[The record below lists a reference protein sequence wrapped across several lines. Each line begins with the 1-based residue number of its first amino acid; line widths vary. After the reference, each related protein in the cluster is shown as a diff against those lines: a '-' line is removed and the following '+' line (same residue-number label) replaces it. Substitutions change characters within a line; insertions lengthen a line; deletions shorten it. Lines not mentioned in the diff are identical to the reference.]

1 MRSLPTTS
9 NPQFSFG
16 GEDGDDDG
24 YGGGVGDDDCD
35 DDCADGGDDG
45 GEDGG
50 DSEFQKYIQF
60 PVFDLCC
67 DRCADTPL
75 FMSDHMKLKCVFFFL
90 SRETGFHIDHI
101 SFSHFDLTQLKVLP
115 VDFSVAE
122 EKGFKNED
130 VTIA

>member
-1 MRSLPTTS
+1 MRSLPTTT

-16 GEDGDDDG
+16 GEDGDDDD
-24 YGGGVGDDDCD
+24 YGGGDGDDDCG
-35 DDCADGGDDG
+35 DGGDDG

-75 FMSDHMKLKCVFFFL
+75 FMSDHMKLNCVFSLQERQVFILNRSYLF
-90 SRETGFHIDHI
+90 
-101 SFSHFDLTQLKVLP
+101 
-115 VDFSVAE
+115 
-122 EKGFKNED
+122 
-130 VTIA
+130 

>member
-1 MRSLPTTS
+1 MRSLPTTT

-24 YGGGVGDDDCD
+24 YGGGYDGGDGGN
-35 DDCADGGDDG
+35 DGEDGDDG
-45 GEDGG
+45 GDDGG

-75 FMSDHMKLKCVFFFL
+75 FMSDHMKLKCVFSLQERQVFILNRSYFF
-90 SRETGFHIDHI
+90 
-101 SFSHFDLTQLKVLP
+101 
-115 VDFSVAE
+115 
-122 EKGFKNED
+122 
-130 VTIA
+130 